1 MASYRIQSVEKFNF
15 GKPEEWPRWIKRFER
30 FRQVSDLTSKSGET
44 QVSTLVYS
52 MGDKAEDILESFGL
66 SEGDAKK
73 YDTVKA
79 KFEDYFVKKK
89 NPIFERAKFNKRRQ
103 GEQETVDDFITD
115 LYQLAANCEYG
126 NLHDELIRDR
136 IVVGIKD
143 SELSEKLQME
153 ATLTLEQAVTSA
165 RQSEAVKKQQKVVR
179 GDQETPSTSV
189 DRLIT
194 RKKPYGGQF
203 KNSQHKQQ
211 SCTRCGISPS
221 HSRQNCPARE
231 ATCHKCNGKG
241 HYKRC
246 CRTKRVRG
254 IEERQSAS
262 DSETAEFMGSV
273 TADAIESNHPWNVS
287 LCLDGRELIFKIDTG
302 ADVTV
307 IPESEYLEERDGKLK
322 SAQFPLRG
330 PSGKSLDVHGKF
342 QGQLSNPKTQQ
353 ETKQDV
359 YVIRNLKRPLLGR
372 PAQLRLSR

>member
-1 MASYRIQSVEKFNF
+1 MASYRIQSVEKFNL

-30 FRQVSDLTSKSGET
+30 FRKVSDLTSKSGET

-66 SEGDAKK
+66 SEEDAKK

-115 LYQLAANCEYG
+115 LYQLAANCECG

-153 ATLTLEQAVTSA
+153 ATLTLEQAVTSV
-165 RQSEAVKKQQKVVR
+165 RQSEAVKKQQKVVG

-189 DRLIT
+189 DRLVT

-203 KNSQHKQQ
+203 KNSQHKKQ

-231 ATCHKCNGKG
+231 AICRKCNGKG

-273 TADAIESNHPWNVS
+273 TADAIESNHPCVS
-287 LCLDGRELIFKIDTG
+287 LCLDGRELIFKIDTE
-302 ADVTV
+302 A
-307 IPESEYLEERDGKLK
+307 
-322 SAQFPLRG
+322 AC
-330 PSGKSLDVHGKF
+330 HC
-342 QGQLSNPKTQQ
+342 N
-353 ETKQDV
+353 
-359 YVIRNLKRPLLGR
+359 
-372 PAQLRLSR
+372 SRK